1 MSEPIKCSWCGRTG
15 ILSRC
20 SRCHYA
26 WYCSKEHQSLHW
38 REHRKECTQIR
49 QMINQPNLQ
58 NTQGESSWNKVNPL
72 YYSEQIWQN
81 QPTEQVTQ
89 TEFDSSNL
97 IASSSIPDY
106 NLLVNDMSK
115 ESNFSVSQASSQD
128 AYLSDGDQMFNEHFG
143 QNECAQVDEKSM
155 IESYNQNPEWF
166 DGMCHNLVKDLNSY
180 GICVIDKFMGEQTGK
195 AILDEVRNLYRAG
208 LFHNGQLV
216 NSCAASSVIR
226 GDHIAWV
233 DGSEPNCHNIG
244 KLIQT
249 LDAIIMR
256 CNKIRDNGPLNNYKI
271 TTRTKAMIACYPGNG
286 THYVKHVDNP
296 NKDGRCI
303 TSIYYLNKDWDVN
316 SHGGLL
322 RMFPDGLDSVANI
335 APLFDRIIF
344 FWSDRRNPHE
354 VQPAFAVRFAI
365 TVWYFDEV
373 ERECALER
381 LRSCKLRI

>member
-1 MSEPIKCSWCGRTG
+1 MTNQ
-15 ILSRC
+15 
-20 SRCHYA
+20 
-26 WYCSKEHQSLHW
+26 QSL
-38 REHRKECTQIR
+38 
-49 QMINQPNLQ
+49 Q
-58 NTQGESSWNKVNPL
+58 NPQGESSWNKVNPVF
-72 YYSEQIWQN
+72 YPEQIWQN
-81 QPTEQVTQ
+81 STPEQQLTQ
-89 TEFDSSNL
+89 ADIQFDSSNL
-97 IASSSIPDY
+97 LASSSMSEY
-106 NLLVNDMSK
+106 NMLVNQINKDVGQPSAQQSFI
-115 ESNFSVSQASSQD
+115 SNSQQ
-128 AYLSDGDQMFNEHFG
+128 LFNEHFG
-143 QNECAQVDEKSM
+143 QNECAQVDEKSI

-166 DGMCHNLVKDLNSY
+166 DNMCHNLVEDLNSY
-180 GICVIDKFMGEQTGK
+180 GICVIDKFMGEQSGK
-195 AILDEVRNLYRAG
+195 AILDEVRNLYMAG
-208 LFHNGQLV
+208 HFRDGQLV
-216 NSCAASSVIR
+216 NNCGASSAIR

-233 DGSEPNCHNIG
+233 DGSEANCQNIG

-256 CNKIRDNGPLNNYKI
+256 CNKIRDNGVLNNYRI

-316 SHGGLL
+316 SQGGLL

-365 TVWYFDEV
+365 TVWYFDED
-373 ERECALER
+373 ERERALER
-381 LRSCKLRI
+381 RRCALRI

>member
-1 MSEPIKCSWCGRTG
+1 MSQLMKCSWCGETG
-15 ILSRC
+15 VLSRC

-38 REHRKECTQIR
+38 PNHRRECTRIR
-49 QMINQPNLQ
+49 QMTNQQSLQ
-58 NTQGESSWNKVNPL
+58 NPQGESSWNKVNPVF
-72 YYSEQIWQN
+72 YPEQIWQN
-81 QPTEQVTQ
+81 STPEQQLTQ
-89 TEFDSSNL
+89 ADIQFDSSNL
-97 IASSSIPDY
+97 LASSSMSEY
-106 NLLVNDMSK
+106 NMLVNQINKDVGQPSAQQSFI
-115 ESNFSVSQASSQD
+115 SNSQQ
-128 AYLSDGDQMFNEHFG
+128 LFNEHFG
-143 QNECAQVDEKSM
+143 QNECAQVDEKSI

-166 DGMCHNLVKDLNSY
+166 DNMCHNLVEDLNSY
-180 GICVIDKFMGEQTGK
+180 GICVIDKFMGEQSGK
-195 AILDEVRNLYRAG
+195 AILDEVRNLYMAG
-208 LFHNGQLV
+208 HFRDGQLV
-216 NSCAASSVIR
+216 NNCGASSAIR

-233 DGSEPNCHNIG
+233 DGSEANCQNIG

-256 CNKIRDNGPLNNYKI
+256 CNKIRDNGVLNNYRI

-316 SHGGLL
+316 SQGGLL

-365 TVWYFDEV
+365 TVWYFDED
-373 ERECALER
+373 ERERALER
-381 LRSCKLRI
+381 RRCALRI